1 MSALNRVSGS
11 KLAVVAGLGLAMLIG
26 MEVRSFARPEPS
38 ASVAPSAPA
47 VIATVDLEKLMNGL
61 TELSDRNKSLNQRM
75 EVRAAQLNDIKKQID
90 AVENDLKNNI
100 AENDTK
106 SRTEKLAQKFELDAT
121 FEARRNAIRGLVELE
136 NGDTIRELYQKTL
149 GYVDAFAQK
158 NGIDLVLFD
167 DRSIS
172 FSKRAGVK
180 EVNETIADKRI
191 LYANSTLDITQ
202 AVLTAM
208 NNEYAAGI
216 NVGKNA
222 KP

>member
-1 MSALNRVSGS
+1 MNALNRVSGS
-11 KLAVVAGLGLAMLIG
+11 KLAVVAGLGLAMLVG

-38 ASVAPSAPA
+38 ANIAPSAPA

-149 GYVDAFAQK
+149 SYVEAFAQK

-191 LYANSTLDITQ
+191 LFANSTLDITQ
-202 AVLTAM
+202 AVLSAM

-216 NVGKNA
+216 NVGKNV